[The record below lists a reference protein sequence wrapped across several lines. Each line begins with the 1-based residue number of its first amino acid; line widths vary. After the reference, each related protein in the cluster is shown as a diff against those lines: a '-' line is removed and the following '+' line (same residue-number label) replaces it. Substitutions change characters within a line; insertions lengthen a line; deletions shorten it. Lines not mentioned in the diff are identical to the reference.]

1 MHSNRLSI
9 NYLSSFKCYFFTY
22 FYYYYLSQNPIHFNI
37 LSTNKHQPK
46 LYCIFINNT
55 HKTQIFS
62 SITPIKPRFLSS
74 TTSTFHNLLL
84 NHFNY
89 FTHFIHLRERE
100 RERERE
106 RDAVKEKVGKDP
118 PCLDWH
124 LLRSFWLQWFVF
136 LVIHNPIAFVL
147 HYFVPM

>member
-1 MHSNRLSI
+1 MTFIYFLSIFSVMHSNRLFI
-9 NYLSSFKCYFFTY
+9 IYLSSFKCYFFTY

-37 LSTNKHQPK
+37 LSTNEHQPK

-100 RERERE
+100 RERER
-106 RDAVKEKVGKDP
+106 DAVKEKVGRDP
-118 PCLDWH
+118 PLFRLASSLFILAAMVCL
-124 LLRSFWLQWFVF
+124 
-136 LVIHNPIAFVL
+136 PC
-147 HYFVPM
+147 YP